1 MPGGAWIIFLQ
12 MREVY
17 LGVNGRQD
25 YKQSKYRG
33 LFEETVEDLA
43 VDYGMKKALLLL
55 FLPKGETSPC

>member
-1 MPGGAWIIFLQ
+1 

>member
-1 MPGGAWIIFLQ
+1 

-33 LFEETVEDLA
+33 LFEETVEEDLA